1 MRRRECLGSLAF
13 GAAGILGGCSANGH
27 RENSLLR
34 VATVPGIYAAPLH
47 LANEL
52 GYFTHAGLTLEIQP
66 MSSDAETVPPLA
78 TGQIH
83 AALASVT
90 PAFVNTVAKGRHLR
104 IVAGRQIASPT
115 CGSVGTLYGNRNAF
129 PDGLSDLR
137 RLKGKRIAVTSATT
151 FTGFCLDTFLA
162 VAGLNAADIDE
173 VSLRQQES
181 IAALV
186 AGKLDAIVVSQFD
199 YALEALSP
207 VVIKG
212 IGLAAIFPNFQA
224 SYMMF
229 GPSLLEAAPQIGTS
243 FLAAYLRGTDDFMAG
258 KTPRF
263 LDEYARNS
271 RLDSGKLRWGC
282 HDWFARDGKIDFSSV
297 RRSVDW
303 MVARKFCQNRFEAE
317 QLVDTRFVDAV
328 EAAKQASAV
337 K

>member
-1 MRRRECLGSLAF
+1 MRRREWLGTLAL
-13 GAAGILGGCSANGH
+13 GAAGLLGGCGTSRR

-34 VATVPGIYAAPLH
+34 VATVPGIYASPLH

-52 GYFTHAGLTLEIQP
+52 GYFTQAGLRVEIHP
-66 MSSDAETVPPLA
+66 LSSDAETVPALA
-78 TGQIH
+78 AGQIH
-83 AALASVT
+83 AALASLT

-129 PDGLSDLR
+129 PDGISDLR

-162 VAGLNAADIDE
+162 TAGLSADD
-173 VSLRQQES
+173 VDRVALRQQES

-212 IGLAAIFPNFQA
+212 IGLAAILPNFQA
-224 SYMMF
+224 SYLMF
-229 GPSLLEAAPQIGTS
+229 GPSLLDAAPQPGIS
-243 FLAAYLRGTDDFMAG
+243 FLAEYLRATGDFMAG
-258 KTPRF
+258 KMPKF
-263 LDEYARNS
+263 LDEYARSS
-271 RLDSGKLRWGC
+271 RLDATRLRLGC
-282 HDWFARDGKIDFSSV
+282 HDWFARNGEIDISSV

-303 MVARKFCQNRFEAE
+303 MVARHFCQQGVEAG
-317 QLVDTRFVDAV
+317 QLVDTRFLDAV
-328 EAAKQASAV
+328 RAGKPASAV
-337 K
+337 N